1 MNLKTGI
8 DIIEVNRIQ
17 ENIEKYGEKFLNRIY
32 TNNEINYCESKKTQ
46 KFQSYA
52 GRFAAKEAVFKALSE
67 FLDNKFEIEWKDIE
81 VINDKNGRP
90 SVNFYGILTEIIT
103 LKNNIDVSISHIKDI
118 AIASAIIKLDN

>member
-103 LKNNIDVSISHIKDI
+103 LKNNIDVSISHIKDV
-118 AIASAIIKLDN
+118 AIASVIIKWDN

>member
-118 AIASAIIKLDN
+118 AIARAIIKWDN

>member
-118 AIASAIIKLDN
+118 AIASAIIKWDN

>member
-17 ENIEKYGEKFLNRIY
+17 KNIEKYGEKFLNRIY

-103 LKNNIDVSISHIKDI
+103 LKNNIDVSISHIKHI
-118 AIASAIIKLDN
+118 AIANAIIKWDN

>member
-118 AIASAIIKLDN
+118 AIASAIIK